1 MQVAVLNIR
10 FTMDSIILLIILL
23 TLYLLR
29 PPPPAWQ
36 AHSLISARDMHLAT
50 RMFCCLCHF
59 ALRCEP
65 SWAPMACARL
75 QHNGES
81 CLLLDSSRPS
91 FCLSVPCPSRYKR
104 PCTPHTRGL
113 SLSDS
118 LLCTLVQSTSV
129 QFFCYLQTPH
139 LLALVDK
146 LRPRPSAEAG
156 HAATGSHPLTSTS
169 AIDRPTVVPIATH
182 SVTQPIH
189 SPIRN

>member
-10 FTMDSIILLIILL
+10 FTMNSIILLIILL
-23 TLYLLR
+23 TLFLLR

-104 PCTPHTRGL
+104 PCTPHTLG
-113 SLSDS
+113 LSDS
-118 LLCTLVQSTSV
+118 PFTHLFSPLLFNSAVTTNSTLACSGRQ
-129 QFFCYLQTPH
+129 
-139 LLALVDK
+139 

-156 HAATGSHPLTSTS
+156 HAATGSHPLTTTS

-182 SVTQPIH
+182 SVT
-189 SPIRN
+189 

>member
-1 MQVAVLNIR
+1 
-10 FTMDSIILLIILL
+10 
-23 TLYLLR
+23 
-29 PPPPAWQ
+29 
-36 AHSLISARDMHLAT
+36 MHLAT
-50 RMFCCLCHF
+50 RMFYCPCHF
-59 ALRCEP
+59 APRCEP

-113 SLSDS
+113 SLGLSPS
-118 LLCTLVQSTSV
+118 HTCSVHFCSILLLPPNSTLACSGRQ
-129 QFFCYLQTPH
+129 
-139 LLALVDK
+139 

-156 HAATGSHPLTSTS
+156 HAASGSHPLTSTL

-182 SVTQPIH
+182 SVT
-189 SPIRN
+189 